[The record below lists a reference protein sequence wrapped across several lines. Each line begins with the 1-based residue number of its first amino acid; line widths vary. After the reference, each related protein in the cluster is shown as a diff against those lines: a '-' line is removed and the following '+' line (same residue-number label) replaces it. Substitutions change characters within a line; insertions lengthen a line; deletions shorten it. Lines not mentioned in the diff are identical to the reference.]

1 MQFSNVFFPTNDSFK
16 VDRPNKE
23 KHEEA
28 INEINASI
36 DKLKGDRQK
45 LHNKIDNLIS
55 NRGNTAVGKERD
67 ALQKLRSKKVKL
79 IEEKKAI
86 RSRLDATRNQ
96 TDRLLNDRKATKA
109 SVKYTNLNDIEAE
122 IAKLAR
128 RQETTSMSLS
138 EEKRLIKEMDALQ
151 ASKKLVVELKSKDV
165 SIDNAKEQRKLVTSE
180 LHAKDK
186 QIDAV
191 QKEMDERSAA
201 IKKLAESENE
211 TKEKMQKMFDQKD
224 SFRSKIGEKMKEK
237 DQLWASFR
245 EANDKYYDY
254 QRALKA
260 QRKIK
265 YEEEK
270 MKREEEKQ
278 AFLKKKEEEEAKKV
292 PYEEEMSLCDYLAD
306 YLTRTYLSDAKKSND
321 DSNGKKDVVEV
332 KDDPFA
338 GFKPINKK
346 SEDVFLQ
353 MGGKQKKTRNRAAK
367 KKPLATFTLNVDSFE
382 QFGLL
387 NLTPPTS
394 LDMVEN
400 SIEEL
405 KAKKEWYSQQPR
417 GSVPTAQDI
426 RKANEKAA
434 AKLRETPVGKQ
445 NGKAK
450 KGTFALSDDDFVP
463 LSANG
468 TSQLGLN
475 SQWGQKTTTDQV
487 ESNGISNN

>member
-1 MQFSNVFFPTNDSFK
+1 
-16 VDRPNKE
+16 
-23 KHEEA
+23 
-28 INEINASI
+28 
-36 DKLKGDRQK
+36 
-45 LHNKIDNLIS
+45 
-55 NRGNTAVGKERD
+55 
-67 ALQKLRSKKVKL
+67 
-79 IEEKKAI
+79 
-86 RSRLDATRNQ
+86 
-96 TDRLLNDRKATKA
+96 
-109 SVKYTNLNDIEAE
+109 
-122 IAKLAR
+122 
-128 RQETTSMSLS
+128 
-138 EEKRLIKEMDALQ
+138 MDTLQ

-165 SIDNAKEQRKLVTSE
+165 SIDNAKEQRKLITSE

-191 QKEMDERSAA
+191 QKEMDERSAT
-201 IKKLAESENE
+201 IKKLAESETE
-211 TKEKMQKMFDQKD
+211 TKEKMQKMFDQRD
-224 SFRSKIGEKMKEK
+224 TFRSKIGEKMKEK
-237 DQLWASFR
+237 DQLWTSFR

-278 AFLKKKEEEEAKKV
+278 AFLKKKEEEEAKKT

-338 GFKPINKK
+338 GFKPISRK

-353 MGGKQKKTRNRAAK
+353 MGKQKKTRNRVAK
-367 KKPLATFTLNVDSFE
+367 KKPPATFTLNVDSFE

-394 LDMVEN
+394 LDMVET
-400 SIEEL
+400 SIKEL

-434 AKLRETPVGKQ
+434 AKLRETPVGKK

-475 SQWGQKTTTDQV
+475 SQWGQKTTDQV
-487 ESNGISNN
+487 ESNGVSNN